1 MKKILMLCLALV
13 MGVGMCAAEK
23 PANKKTVTTVFT
35 ILVPVSLVLGVGIG
49 YIGSRMTLH
58 KHLQV

>member
-1 MKKILMLCLALV
+1 MLCLALV

-35 ILVPVSLVLGVGIG
+35 TDIDCVKGFASI
-49 YIGSRMTLH
+49 
-58 KHLQV
+58 KN

>member
-1 MKKILMLCLALV
+1 
-13 MGVGMCAAEK
+13 
-23 PANKKTVTTVFT
+23 
-35 ILVPVSLVLGVGIG
+35 LVPVSLVLGIGIG